1 MSDRVNRS
9 VSAPGVVQGFRAEPS
24 STTERKGSFVTVE
37 TVVLWLVYAFMI
49 AGNAFVEATQFA
61 DTTSASVAYST
72 FTWFTP
78 AGYVFSIW
86 SVIYVALFI
95 WLVAYTRRAAKRS
108 PGFTPMSVLFIV
120 SSGLNVLWLVIWHLQ
135 MLELA
140 LVIIAVMWVV
150 LAALY
155 LQVRKAN
162 SSLVAWVP
170 ISLYTGWI
178 TVATIA
184 NLAIVITRAFNGS
197 TDFLNGLSVVLL
209 TAGVLTLGYLA
220 KQRLNDG
227 IVPLVFLWAIV
238 GVGVHV
244 LEVSNTLAMVV
255 FALAFVGAV
264 LIFAPLGKL
273 RSKASQ

>member
-1 MSDRVNRS
+1 MSDRVYRS

-61 DTTSASVAYST
+61 GTTSASVAYST

-140 LVIIAVMWVV
+140 LV
-150 LAALY
+150 
-155 LQVRKAN
+155 
-162 SSLVAWVP
+162 
-170 ISLYTGWI
+170 
-178 TVATIA
+178 
-184 NLAIVITRAFNGS
+184 
-197 TDFLNGLSVVLL
+197 
-209 TAGVLTLGYLA
+209 
-220 KQRLNDG
+220 
-227 IVPLVFLWAIV
+227 FLWAVV

-244 LEVSNTLAMVV
+244 LEVSNTVAMVV